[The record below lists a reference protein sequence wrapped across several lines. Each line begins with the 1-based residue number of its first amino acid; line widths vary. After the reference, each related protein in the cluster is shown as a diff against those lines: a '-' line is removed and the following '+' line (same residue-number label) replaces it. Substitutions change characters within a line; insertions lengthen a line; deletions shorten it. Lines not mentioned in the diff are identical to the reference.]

1 MHPILF
7 ELGGVTVHTYG
18 ALGAVAFLLGAFI
31 ALKRGEGLG
40 VLPEATADLIFW
52 TSLVGLVGSR
62 LLFVYQ
68 NPDGIETIWDVVNI
82 RKGGMVFYGSLLV
95 GVPFGTLWMRMK
107 GMPILAMWD
116 VMATVMP
123 LAHGI
128 SRLGCYAAGC
138 CYGSETDASWAVV
151 FTDDLAVAPHNVAL
165 HPVQLYEA
173 ALLFVVAAIVN
184 LAWTRRRQDGQV
196 IGLYLGLYAVGRSVM
211 ELYRG
216 DVSRGL
222 FLPDVFGELMTYSQ
236 GISLLG
242 LVAGGLLIWMGRRAG
257 PSAQG

>member
-7 ELGGVTVHTYG
+7 ELGGVTIHTYG
-18 ALGAVAFLLGAFI
+18 ALGAAAFLLGAFI

-40 VLPEATADLIFW
+40 VNPEATADLIFW
-52 TSLVGLVGSR
+52 TALVGLVGSR

-68 NPDGIETIWDVVNI
+68 NPQGMDTLWDVMNF

-95 GVPFGTLWMRMK
+95 AVPFGTLWMRAK
-107 GMPILAMWD
+107 GMPVLAMWD

-123 LAHGI
+123 LAHAI
-128 SRLGCYAAGC
+128 SRVGCYAAGC
-138 CYGSETDASWAVV
+138 CYGTETNAAWAVV
-151 FTDDLAVAPHNVAL
+151 FTEDLAVAPHDVAL

-173 ALLFVVAAIVN
+173 AMLLVVAAIVN
-184 LAWTRRRQDGQV
+184 LAWVRRHQDGLV
-196 IGLYLGLYAVGRSVM
+196 IGLYLGLYAIGRSVM

-216 DVSRGL
+216 DVSRG
-222 FLPDVFGELMTYSQ
+222 FFMPDQLGEWMTYSQ

-242 LVAGGLLIWMGRRAG
+242 LVVGGLLIWVGRR
-257 PSAQG
+257 SAA